1 MKRAWIVLFTFV
13 IVGGALAAGWWWAR
27 SAPAQVVDFLNSGG
41 LQRDRAEQF
50 VAWVGGEP
58 RDEEEED
65 VLIASGSIEGVEV
78 AIVSLFDGRIVEL
91 YAGEGD
97 DVQADQPLVQLDVRL
112 LEAQLAQARAAVAA
126 AEANLANLRAGA
138 MPAEILAAQAALGQ
152 AVAERDAAETAWHDT
167 QAILENPQEIDAQIV
182 QVQASLDMARVQ
194 VERAEAQV
202 AGAEAE
208 RFQYRAQGSMEE
220 KWLYRVYD
228 FQVRAAEAALAAA
241 KAERQAANKRLAA
254 LKALRDNPLA
264 ILSQVHQAE
273 ARYRVASQGVGVADA
288 KLAELRAGP
297 APEEVDVAQASV
309 AQAQAG
315 VEALETQLD
324 MMTLSSPMSGV
335 VTSRSAAAGEPAL
348 AGNTLMTVS
357 NLDEVKLTIYVP
369 EAELGRVYLGQEVQV
384 RVDAY
389 PDRAFAGTVSYI
401 SQEAEFTPRN
411 VQTEEERVNMV
422 FAVKVRLPNPER
434 LLKPGMP
441 ADAYLRANGTGE

>member
-1 MKRAWIVLFTFV
+1 MKRAWVVLLILA
-13 IVGGALAAGWWWAR
+13 IVGGAAAAGWWWAQTV
-27 SAPAQVVDFLNSGG
+27 PAQVVDFLAGGG

-50 VAWVGGEP
+50 VAWLGGEQ
-58 RDEEEED
+58 RVEGQD
-65 VLIASGSIEGVEV
+65 VLVASGSIEGVEV
-78 AIVSLFDGRIVEL
+78 AIVSLFDGRIAEL
-91 YAGEGD
+91 HAGQGD
-97 DVQADQPLVQLDVRL
+97 EVQAGQPLVQLDTRL

-126 AEANLANLRAGA
+126 AEANLANVRAGA
-138 MPAEILAAQAALGQ
+138 MPAELLAAQAALGQ

-182 QVQASLDMARVQ
+182 QAQAAVDMAGVQ
-194 VERAEAQV
+194 IERAEAQI
-202 AGAEAE
+202 AAAEAE

-228 FQVRAAEAALAAA
+228 YQVRAAQAALEAA
-241 KAERQAANKRLAA
+241 KADRQAARQRLSA

-264 ILSQVHQAE
+264 ILSQVHQAG
-273 ARYRVASQGVGVADA
+273 ARYQVAAGGVDVAGA
-288 KLAELRAGP
+288 KLAEVQAGP
-297 APEEVDVAQASV
+297 APEEVHVAQARV

-315 VEALETQLD
+315 VDALQTQLE

-335 VTSRSAAAGEPAL
+335 VTSRSAAEGEPAL

-357 NLDEVKLTIYVP
+357 NMDEVRLTIYVP
-369 EAELGRVYLGQEVQV
+369 EAELGRVYLGQEVEV

-389 PDRAFAGTVSYI
+389 PDRAFEGTVSYI
-401 SQEAEFTPRN
+401 AQEAEFTPRN

-441 ADAYLRANGTGE
+441 ADAYLRDNGQGD